1 MIKNVN
7 ETMKHPRMLL
17 WFLLVPQ
24 LLLLLLNG
32 RAWRIVHGEMNPE
45 QLQHVLWIGLYQA
58 ALLLAGAAGWA
69 VLRWLKRPVPL
80 ALCAVILLAGIGYLW
95 LFTANFERLIP
106 ATIADWMLPGSQ
118 ILYYQY
124 ALIMPALF
132 YAGLRLAC
140 FPARLGKAADVGAS
154 LAAVVAIPLG
164 WYVGLRVFDSLW
176 RFVDPAVW
184 VILTLAVG
192 STVILLIAFLRI
204 LTYAYTGLAA
214 VSWGRPVMLFTAGL
228 VAPIGGL
235 LLNRKIPF
243 PYDFQSQ
250 SVYVLTCL
258 NALLLLLPF
267 TDRQGRST
275 LVWALRCMTYPF
287 SLYFFVVFLPFLPL
301 SLPAMIAAGAGFLI
315 LAPTLLFIVHTRTLI
330 EEGAIIRARLG
341 TVRVL
346 ALFVACAALIPLA
359 LTGRALLDRQALTRA
374 LDAAYRP
381 DYASGLVQVNRPA
394 LKRTL
399 NRLHDIKYGIYMPFI
414 TDGYDALVLDGMILP
429 DRKIEHMEILF
440 FGKPSERE
448 KPDGMFTDIF
458 NPASARRRE
467 RNQNRVRTTPRSV
480 QLTGTECHTAAAG
493 DTTTTTLA
501 LTLQNNS
508 SEGAEYVT
516 DITLPVG
523 VFITGY
529 WLHIGEERVPGRI
542 FEKKAAMWVYH
553 MIRDQTR
560 RDPGMLVYAGE
571 DTVRLSVFPF
581 AAAETR
587 TTEIAFS
594 YPTGM
599 SPRVQIGERVIDLES
614 PTPAQPTVFL
624 HREVNTTGR
633 QTEDRRLKTEDKE
646 SNQPRVIDTSATTLL
661 IPAAT
666 AAALPAVTRAP
677 YIHFIVD
684 CSERA
689 ASAYAGF
696 AERIERIRAQVPGID
711 RCQITLANY
720 EFTLIT
726 SAPVPLADAASV
738 IVAFEGRLPFRG
750 ALCPERAIKSALLSL
765 RDNPEIG
772 DDNLPMVPVFVIVK
786 AADSPLLREEDG
798 FGPFADIAPDMG
810 DYYAGRPDGQF
821 DAYPFRGAPTR
832 VVSAIPPPRP
842 SILLRAGTT
851 YATCPA
857 DRASVVRL
865 PADASP
871 ECYDITTGGFR
882 PLERMQSLP
891 GDSLTAQGL
900 GLMRTWEQTQ
910 FNPFSADS
918 ARPELLARSRASG
931 ILLPTTAYIVVENSA
946 QWDMLQRAEAKSLKA
961 DSKLEFDEF
970 IESPAPPML
979 LLLPVVFLLP
989 VLRRRRHPVC
999 RR

>member
-1 MIKNVN
+1 MIKTVN

-17 WFLLVPQ
+17 WFMLAPQ

-45 QLQHVLWIGLYQA
+45 QLQFALWIGLYQA
-58 ALLLAGAAGWA
+58 ALLLVATAEWA
-69 VLRWLKRPVPL
+69 VLHRLKRPVHL
-80 ALCAVILLAGIGYLW
+80 ALCALVLLAGIGYLW
-95 LFTANFERLIP
+95 LFTACFARLIP
-106 ATIADWMLPGSQ
+106 TTIADWMLPGSQ

-124 ALIMPALF
+124 ALIMPAMF

-140 FPARLGKAADVGAS
+140 FPARLGKAADIGAS
-154 LAAVVAIPLG
+154 LAAVIVLPLT
-164 WYVGLRVFDSLW
+164 WYVGLRVFDALW
-176 RFVDPAVW
+176 RFANLETW

-192 STVILLIAFLRI
+192 STVILLIAFLRL
-204 LTYAYTGLAA
+204 LTYAYTGLAS

-250 SVYVLTCL
+250 SVYVLTCV

-267 TDRQGRST
+267 TDRQGRRT
-275 LVWALRCMTYPF
+275 LVWTLRCVTYPF

-315 LAPTLLFIVHTRTLI
+315 LAPTLLFLVHTRTLI
-330 EEGAIIRARLG
+330 EEGGIIRARLG

-359 LTGRALLDRQALTRA
+359 LTGRSLLDKQALTRA

-381 DYASGLVQVNRPA
+381 DYASGLAEVNRSA

-399 NRLHDIKYGIYMPFI
+399 NRLHDIKYGIYLPFI
-414 TDGYDALVLDGMILP
+414 TDSYDALVLDGMILP
-429 DRKIEHMEILF
+429 DRKIEHLETMF
-440 FGKPSERE
+440 FGQASER
-448 KPDGMFTDIF
+448 KKSDWMFTDIF
-458 NPASARRRE
+458 NPASARRRD
-467 RNQNRVRTTPRSV
+467 RNQNRVRLPPRNV
-480 QLTGTECHTAAAG
+480 QLASTQTHALTAG
-493 DTTTTTLA
+493 DTTTATLV
-501 LTLQNNS
+501 LTLQNENDQS
-508 SEGAEYVT
+508 DSAEYVA
-516 DITLPVG
+516 DITLPDG

-529 WLHIGEERVPGRI
+529 WLHIGKERVPGRI

-560 RDPGMLVYAGE
+560 RDPGMLVYAGG

-599 SPRVQIGERVIDLES
+599 SPRLQIGERVIDLES
-614 PTPAQPTVFL
+614 PTPAQPTVFM
-624 HREVNTTGR
+624 HREANT
-633 QTEDRRLKTEDKE
+633 
-646 SNQPRVIDTSATTLL
+646 TTLL
-661 IPAAT
+661 IPATA
-666 AAALPAVTRAP
+666 AAALPAVTRTP
-677 YIHFIVD
+677 YLHLIVD

-696 AERIERIRAQVPGID
+696 TQTIDRLRAQVPGIKS
-711 RCQITLANY
+711 CQITLANY
-720 EFTLIT
+720 EYTPIT
-726 SAPVPLADAASV
+726 SAPVPLADAARV
-738 IVAFEGRLPFRG
+738 IAGHEGSLPFRG
-750 ALCPERAIKSALLSL
+750 ALCPERAIKSALLTL
-765 RDNPEIG
+765 RDTPVIG
-772 DDNLPMVPVFVIVK
+772 DDNLPMVPVFVIIK

-798 FGPFADIAPDMG
+798 FGPFADIAPDMD
-810 DYYAGRPDGQF
+810 DYYACRPDGQL
-821 DAYPFRGAPTR
+821 DAYPFRRTPTHI
-832 VVSAIPPPRP
+832 VSAIPPPQP
-842 SILLRAGTT
+842 AILLRSGTT
-851 YATCPA
+851 YAACPT
-857 DRASVVRL
+857 DRASVERL
-865 PADASP
+865 LAGASP
-871 ECYDITTGGFR
+871 EYYDMTSGGFR
-882 PLERMQSLP
+882 PLERLQPLS

-900 GLMRTWEQTQ
+900 TLMRTWEQTQ
-910 FNPFSADS
+910 FEPRLADA

-931 ILLPTTAYIVVENSA
+931 ILLPTTAYIVVENQA

-970 IESPAPPML
+970 IESPAPPLWL
-979 LLLPVVFLLP
+979 LAPI
-989 VLRRRRHPVC
+989 VLWLTARTRRKNNQNGK
-999 RR
+999 

>member
-1 MIKNVN
+1 MIGKMT

-17 WFLLVPQ
+17 WFMLVPQ
-24 LLLLLLNG
+24 LLLLLLNW

-45 QLQHVLWIGLYQA
+45 QLQFALWIGLYQA
-58 ALLLAGAAGWA
+58 SLLLAGAAGWA
-69 VLRWLKRPVPL
+69 MLRWLKRPINL
-80 ALCAVILLAGIGYLW
+80 LLCAVILLAGIGYLW
-95 LFTANFERLIP
+95 LFTANSERLMP
-106 ATIADWMLPGSQ
+106 DTVADWMLPGSQ

-140 FPARLGKAADVGAS
+140 FPARLGKAADIGAS
-154 LAAVVAIPLG
+154 LATVIVVPLT
-164 WYVGLRVFDSLW
+164 WYVGLHVFDSLW
-176 RFVDPAVW
+176 HFMDPAVW

-192 STVILLIAFLRI
+192 ATIILLIAFLRV
-204 LTYAYTGLAA
+204 LTHAYLALA
-214 VSWGRPVMLFTAGL
+214 TVSWGRPVMLFTAGL

-258 NALLLLLPF
+258 NALFLLLPF

-287 SLYFFVVFLPFLPL
+287 SLYFFIVFLPFLPL

-330 EEGAIIRARLG
+330 EEGGVIRARLG

-346 ALFVACAALIPLA
+346 ALSVACAALIPLA
-359 LTGRALLDRQALTRA
+359 LTGRALLDKQALTRA
-374 LDAAYRP
+374 IDAAYRP
-381 DYASGLVQVNRPA
+381 DYASGLAQVNRPA

-399 NRLHDIKYGIYMPFI
+399 NRLHDIKHGIYLPFI

-429 DRKIEHMEILF
+429 DRKIEHLEILF
-440 FGKPSERE
+440 FGQASERE
-448 KPDGMFTDIF
+448 KPGEMFTDF
-458 NPASARRRE
+458 FSPASMRRRD
-467 RNQNRVRTTPRSV
+467 RNQNRVRLPPRNV
-480 QLTGTECHTAAAG
+480 QLTGTECHTTAAG
-493 DTTTTTLA
+493 ETTTTTLA

-516 DITLPVG
+516 DITLPDG

-529 WLHIGEERVPGRI
+529 WLHIGKERVPGRI

-581 AAAETR
+581 ASAETR

-599 SPRVQIGERVIDLES
+599 SPRLQIGERVIDLES
-614 PTPAQPTVFL
+614 PTPPQPTVFL
-624 HREVNTTGR
+624 HR
-633 QTEDRRLKTEDKE
+633 
-646 SNQPRVIDTSATTLL
+646 DTSATTLL
-661 IPAAT
+661 LPATT
-666 AAALPAVTRAP
+666 AAGLPTVTREP
-677 YIHFIVD
+677 YLHFIVD

-696 AERIERIRAQVPGID
+696 AERIDRVSAQAPDID

-738 IVAFEGRLPFRG
+738 IAAFEGKLPFRG

-765 RDNPEIG
+765 RDNPLIG
-772 DDNLPMVPVFVIVK
+772 DDSLPMVPVFVIVK
-786 AADSPLLREEDG
+786 ADDSPLLHEEDG
-798 FGPFADIAPDMG
+798 FGPFADIAPDV
-810 DYYAGRPDGQF
+810 DACYALRRDGQF
-821 DAYPFRGAPTR
+821 DAYPFRGAPTHI
-832 VVSAIPPPRP
+832 VSTIPAPQPA
-842 SILLRAGTT
+842 ILLRAGTT
-851 YATCPA
+851 YAICPA
-857 DRASVVRL
+857 DRGSMVRL

-871 ECYDITTGGFR
+871 EYHDMASGDFR
-882 PLERMQSLP
+882 PLERIQLLP

-900 GLMRTWEQTQ
+900 ALMRAWEQTQ
-910 FNPFSADS
+910 FEPRLADA

-931 ILLPTTAYIVVENSA
+931 ILLPTTAYIVVENRA

-970 IESPAPPML
+970 IESPAPPL
-979 LLLPVVFLLP
+979 WLLAPVVLLLPI
-989 VLRRRRHPVC
+989 RRYRKTGRIITD
-999 RR
+999 